1 MTGEI
6 AVSRE
11 DMMPRLRACLTRSG
25 YPLRL
30 SEVSP
35 DVMALA
41 REIYLEAMD
50 LARPAV
56 LTLELSSEDVPAH
69 LLPDALTGAT
79 SYNMILISIGSL
91 LPERVAEYFG
101 MEEPLKA
108 VLLDSWGS
116 ESVEAVAH
124 NVDRRLRAEKGEGSM
139 RFAPGYGGFDVRK
152 NVDWLEIMRKRS
164 ASSLDVAADPST
176 GILTPV
182 KSILCMIGWG
192 KRAE

>member
-164 ASSLDVAADPST
+164 ASSLDVAADLQGSN
-176 GILTPV
+176 GIIISLPCTINSV
-182 KSILCMIGWG
+182 F
-192 KRAE
+192 

>member
-1 MTGEI
+1 
-6 AVSRE
+6 
-11 DMMPRLRACLTRSG
+11 MPRLRACLTRSG

-69 LLPDALTGAT
+69 LLPNALTGAT

-152 NVDWLEIMRKRS
+152 NVDWLEIMRKKS

>member
-69 LLPDALTGAT
+69 LLPNALTGAT

-116 ESVEAVAH
+116 ESVEAIAH

-152 NVDWLEIMRKRS
+152 NVDWLEIMRKKS

>member
-69 LLPDALTGAT
+69 LLPNALTGAT

-152 NVDWLEIMRKRS
+152 NVDWLEIMRKKS

>member
-1 MTGEI
+1 MMGEI

-69 LLPDALTGAT
+69 LLPNALTGAT

-152 NVDWLEIMRKRS
+152 NVDWLEIMRKKS

>member
-152 NVDWLEIMRKRS
+152 NVDWLEIMRKKS

>member
-139 RFAPGYGGFDVRK
+139 CFAPGYGGFDVRK